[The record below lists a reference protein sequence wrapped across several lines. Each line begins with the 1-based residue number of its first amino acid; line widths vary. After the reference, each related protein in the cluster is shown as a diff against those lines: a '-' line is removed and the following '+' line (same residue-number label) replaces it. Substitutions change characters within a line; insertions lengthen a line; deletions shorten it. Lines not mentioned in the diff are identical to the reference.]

1 MFYFACTI
9 LYLILLEL
17 GALAPNN
24 DLHSSFGC
32 QYYKSSTTVLVVSS
46 EQPGPCTNLQVWNC
60 TLQVSNPLAE
70 DNSTRMKGNTNNE
83 TKKRFSEQLRD
94 EGQSFRA
101 VFDKRKQR
109 IGVFEN
115 GDDE

>member
-46 EQPGPCTNLQVWNC
+46 EQPGPCTNLQV
-60 TLQVSNPLAE
+60 
-70 DNSTRMKGNTNNE
+70 
-83 TKKRFSEQLRD
+83 
-94 EGQSFRA
+94 
-101 VFDKRKQR
+101 
-109 IGVFEN
+109 
-115 GDDE
+115 